1 MTSKPEPTVRLI
13 MHNDRVCLDCRDGE
27 EAVPIRAK
35 RALPISGGAD
45 GPVSLLGEDKKELL
59 FLPDPGVLDAESRQM
74 LEFALSESYLLPV
87 IVRVLDAVP
96 HFGNRYWKVETD
108 RGPTDFVLRD
118 PNRNVTHLTDDHM
131 IIRDTMGNR
140 FEIRSLAALDQRS
153 RMYVDRVL

>member
-1 MTSKPEPTVRLI
+1 MTATPESTVRLV
-13 MHNDRVCLDCRDGE
+13 MKEGRVCLDRGDGE
-27 EAVPIRAK
+27 EAAPVRAK
-35 RALPISGGAD
+35 WALPISGGAD

-59 FLPDPGVLDAESRQM
+59 FLHDPSVLDAESRQM

-108 RGPTDFVLRD
+108 RGLTDFVLRD
-118 PNRNVTHLTDDHM
+118 PNRNVTNLTDDHM

-153 RMYVDRVL
+153 RTLVDRVL